1 MLRTSSP
8 KSFVLICARFRSS
21 LLSLPSNSGSH
32 TALYP
37 FTLPGG
43 NCIEGRSPRARE
55 FEDDSS
61 GLEERMSEGACVP
74 LVVDIS
80 ADICAARGLEVLA
93 GEESEWLVSGV
104 RPFAS
109 EAARFWL
116 ADCEP

>member
-21 LLSLPSNSGSH
+21 LLSLLSNSGSH

-43 NCIEGRSPRARE
+43 NCMEGRSLVARD
-55 FEDDSS
+55 FEDESS
-61 GLEERMSEGACVP
+61 RPEERTSEAWLP

-80 ADICAARGLEVLA
+80 AGLYAARGLEVLA
-93 GEESEWLVSGV
+93 GDESEWLVSGV

-109 EAARFWL
+109 DAARFWPV
-116 ADCEP
+116 DCEF

>member
-1 MLRTSSP
+1 
-8 KSFVLICARFRSS
+8 
-21 LLSLPSNSGSH
+21 
-32 TALYP
+32 
-37 FTLPGG
+37 
-43 NCIEGRSPRARE
+43 
-55 FEDDSS
+55 
-61 GLEERMSEGACVP
+61 